1 MEFFL
6 NNPALATY
14 LFLKLTSVSVV
25 LFILMLMS
33 IVSVFGIL
41 LWYSWA
47 TDSFEQTYR
56 TKKYEAA
63 KELFPRL
70 IKRSLIATA
79 VSIMLFI
86 GFPTKQDVAIMIG
99 VSVGVGA
106 YKAVADSPLS
116 QKAFDVLLSYAE
128 KELDEAIESNSKKN
142 EKK

>member
-25 LFILMLMS
+25 LSILMLMS
-33 IVSVFGIL
+33 IVSIFVIL
-41 LWYSWA
+41 LWYSCA
-47 TDSFEQTYR
+47 TDRYEQTYH

-70 IKRSLIATA
+70 IKRALVAAVVSTSLFVA
-79 VSIMLFI
+79 
-86 GFPTKQDVAIMIG
+86 FPSKQDVAIMIG

-128 KELDEAIESNSKKN
+128 KELDEVIESNSKKK